1 MSDSSATCRLPV
13 HEYFQVSG
21 VSKSRLTDNIEKR
34 IIITRGGISHTNAC
48 VGVLVMEAMKDY
60 VAHLDNKK
68 RITLRGAAYQY
79 YNVKEYGNGC
89 IILEPRELAVP
100 ESISA
105 RTLADMDRAV
115 SNFKRGDVSPAI
127 DLSDF

>member
-1 MSDSSATCRLPV
+1 MT
-13 HEYFQVSG
+13 E
-21 VSKSRLTDNIEKR
+21 NIEKR

-48 VGVLVMEAMKDY
+48 VGGVE
-60 VAHLDNKK
+60 K

-79 YNVKEYGNGC
+79 YNVKEYRNGC

-115 SNFKRGDVSPAI
+115 SNFKKGDVSPII

>member
-1 MSDSSATCRLPV
+1 MAKCRELLNKGLLQDIFREQMWVLSEVREKVCDFQKLPLD
-13 HEYFQVSG
+13 
-21 VSKSRLTDNIEKR
+21 KSHF
-34 IIITRGGISHTNAC
+34 ITE
-48 VGVLVMEAMKDY
+48 VLVMEAMKDY

-115 SNFKRGDVSPAI
+115 SNFKKGDVSPVI

>member
-1 MSDSSATCRLPV
+1 ML
-13 HEYFQVSG
+13 
-21 VSKSRLTDNIEKR
+21 
-34 IIITRGGISHTNAC
+34 
-48 VGVLVMEAMKDY
+48 
-60 VAHLDNKK
+60 
-68 RITLRGAAYQY
+68 

>member
-1 MSDSSATCRLPV
+1 
-13 HEYFQVSG
+13 
-21 VSKSRLTDNIEKR
+21 
-34 IIITRGGISHTNAC
+34 
-48 VGVLVMEAMKDY
+48 MEAMKDY

-79 YNVKEYGNGC
+79 YNVKEYRNGC

-115 SNFKRGDVSPAI
+115 SNFKRGDVSLAI